1 MKKLLIL
8 LALVAALTLTL
19 TACGGDADEPDQ
31 EVSDAQEV
39 LPEDADPAEDETEA
53 QEPEEENPADDEAGG
68 DQADEKDQ
76 DKDKDKDA
84 AKGDT
89 TTTQKPAQTQKPSQS
104 QKPAD
109 QPSQSQPQ
117 QPADQPSQASTVGQT
132 LKAAFQADHS
142 GTPLDVAERMNSN
155 AIIPF
160 APAAEPIQPGLLNGF
175 GNTEITGFSD
185 GACFG
190 PIIGTI
196 PFIGYVF
203 TLDSG
208 TDGAAFCQTLKNA
221 ANLRWNVCTEADE
234 MVVAQAGD
242 KVFFLMCPSQFE
254 D

>member
-8 LALVAALTLTL
+8 LALLAALTLTL
-19 TACGGDADEPDQ
+19 TACGGETEEPAEDPSATP
-31 EVSDAQEV
+31 ET
-39 LPEDADPAEDETEA
+39 LPETPDLGEEGDETQEPEDQDPAEDEAEA
-53 QEPEEENPADDEAGG
+53 EKDP
-68 DQADEKDQ
+68 ADEKDQ
-76 DKDKDKDA
+76 DKDTS
-84 AKGDT
+84 KGEANT
-89 TTTQKPAQTQKPSQS
+89 AQKPAQTQKPA

-117 QPADQPSQASTVGQT
+117 QPADQPSQSATVGQT

-142 GTPLDVAERMNSN
+142 GTALQVAERMGSN

-160 APAAEPIQPGLLNGF
+160 GPAAETIQPGLLNGF
-175 GNTEITGFSD
+175 GNTEITGFSE
-185 GACFG
+185 GAFFG
-190 PIIGTI
+190 PVIGTI
-196 PFIGYVF
+196 PFLGYIF

-234 MVVAQAGD
+234 LVVTQSGD
-242 KVFFLMCPSQFE
+242 KVFFLMCPAQFE